1 MVKDF
6 LKKQGF
12 HPAEPLAEQA
22 TWLAWYQGRDKWHE
36 YMIWNGRR
44 NVGQVRDGMHMA
56 KQVCQDW
63 ASLLFNERVE
73 ITPENDAF
81 AKALAYVLDR
91 KIGRASCRERV

>member
-6 LKKQGF
+6 LKAQGF
-12 HPAEPLAEQA
+12 HPAEPLTEQQ

-36 YMIWNGRR
+36 YMVWNGRR

-63 ASLLFNERVE
+63 AS
-73 ITPENDAF
+73 
-81 AKALAYVLDR
+81 
-91 KIGRASCRERV
+91 